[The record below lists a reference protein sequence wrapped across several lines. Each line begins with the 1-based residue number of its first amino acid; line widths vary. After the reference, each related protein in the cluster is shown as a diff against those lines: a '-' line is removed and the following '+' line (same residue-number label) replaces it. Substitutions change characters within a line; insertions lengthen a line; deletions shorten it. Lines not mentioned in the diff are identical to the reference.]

1 MAIQVGIDPGNSGA
15 LVILRA
21 TNALFFDTP
30 TVKVKVGKK
39 IKNQINPHAC
49 AALLREFIGSKDVL
63 VTIEKVA
70 PMPSFKGP
78 GGVAQAMGV
87 TSAFSFGW
95 GYGLWIGIC
104 AAMEIPYQLVHPAS
118 WKRKIMSDMAKG
130 KDASRVKAMQLYPW
144 AAKDLTRVKDHGR
157 ADALLLAHYGLLY
170 GAPKVE
176 EVEEEVEAT
185 LF

>member
-1 MAIQVGIDPGNSGA
+1 MIHVGIDPGNSGA
-15 LVILRA
+15 LVILSA

-39 IKNQINPHAC
+39 VKNQINPHAC
-49 AALLREFIGSKDVL
+49 ASLLREFIGVKDVL
-63 VTIEKVA
+63 VTIEKVS

-78 GGVAQAMGV
+78 DGPQSMGV

-95 GYGLWIGIC
+95 GYGIWIGIC

-118 WKRKIMSDMAKG
+118 WKRRLMSDMAKG

-157 ADALLLAHYGLLY
+157 ADALLLAHYGLMY

-176 EVEEEVEAT
+176 QEEETEST